1 MSFDRSH
8 QGSRGKLQLDSALT
22 TRWSGCVG
30 VLVLGAIMWGQVLLG
45 ARWAEAERTWK
56 SVQELSAEELHE
68 VDLRTETPRDP
79 NFPYLLAE
87 RYPFSPPYTAEE
99 MGYRAMEFSH
109 FARWSH
115 ALGTA
120 AGSITPSGH
129 LFTENNLD
137 SFCYLPPEGLSGQL
151 YDTAPGTPYLKLLSQ
166 GVFPPERYGTQ
177 SLFVLY
183 RTDTAFVD
191 ETDFF
196 VYTPSLRRVRHQPP
210 IRREDHYP
218 RTAMRFDD
226 VLVRN
231 TWEYSWRLL
240 GTEVLDRTVR
250 FPVTRKTITLADPDG
265 AFQERAVNEINKM
278 MGESYPAYTPDGGVA
293 CYVVEARPRP
303 EWRPTS
309 HLAKLIYW
317 LDRHAFFPLR
327 IESYDREGNLARI
340 EVRTARLLNP
350 RLGER
355 GYASHFFLFW
365 DVARDYLSYDIHDTY
380 QERSWSE
387 QEKTA
392 FFSPDFMR
400 REWFLGPP
408 RSQAGVPSAAEFYL
422 RPALDPGKFP
432 HERTIRL
439 PAEVAARVEA
449 QESAGYLVF

>member
-8 QGSRGKLQLDSALT
+8 RGSRGKLQLDSALT

-166 GVFPPERYGTQ
+166 GVFPPERYGNQ

-183 RTDTAFVD
+183 RTDGKAVG
-191 ETDFF
+191 ETDLF
-196 VYTPSLRRVRHQPP
+196 VYTHALRRVRRQPP
-210 IRREDHYP
+210 IRRQDYYA

-226 VLVRN
+226 ILVRN
-231 TWEYSWRLL
+231 AWEYVWKLL
-240 GTEVLDRTVR
+240 GTDILFTTVR
-250 FPVTRKTITLADPDG
+250 FPVTRQTITLADVDG
-265 AFQERAVNEINKM
+265 TFRERAVTALKP
-278 MGESYPAYTPDGGVA
+278 MGEAYPAYTADGGVA
-293 CYVVEARPRP
+293 CYVVEAVPRP
-303 EWRPTS
+303 EWWRAS
-309 HLAKLIYW
+309 HLSKLIYW
-317 LDRHAFFPLR
+317 LDRQTFFPLR
-327 IESYDREGNLARI
+327 IESYDRQGSLMFV
-340 EVRTARLLNP
+340 EVRTARMLNP
-350 RLGER
+350 QLGDR
-355 GYASHFFLFW
+355 GYAAHLFVFW
-365 DVARDYLSYDIHDTY
+365 DAERDFLSYDVHDTY
-380 QERSWSE
+380 QYHSWSPLD
-387 QEKTA
+387 KA
-392 FFSPDFMR
+392 IFFTPDFMR
-400 REWFLGPP
+400 RRWFLGPP

-439 PAEVAARVEA
+439 PAEVAVRVEA